1 MREGKVLERHEHHL
15 RDLGAGR
22 ERGHAVPAHEKDKR
36 KLVVKAAVRAD
47 IALAEAAAGRDIG
60 FVRVQSDLLACLAQR
75 GDERRFAGVHVA
87 GRGQVVEAGIERPV
101 VLPFLQPDAAHAV
114 THAHDPQMA
123 DMVAQ
128 TLRVDD
134 AARTRAAGAV
144 GRVVDG
150 QHFAAGL
157 AVEQRLFL
165 RAGQLFD
172 LGLAVHG
179 FALRVKHFAVRK
191 LDRTAAARI
200 FRTLSAVV
208 RVQTGGKVVRP
219 AAVQRPVRAAQ
230 DIDIG
235 FFGGVGMIS
244 VKNRHD
250 KSPFPFHKEK
260 AADFCAP
267 LLLLTVVLYFSW
279 IPQRP
284 CAFCTHGS

>member
-1 MREGKVLERHEHHL
+1 MVIIEQVLDDLAHAVPFLAVQAGELFVRQREGSAVHAARREVVRVEMREGKVLERHEHHL

-75 GDERRFAGVHVA
+75 GGERRFAGVHVA

-134 AARTRAAGAV
+134 AARTRY
-144 GRVVDG
+144 D
-150 QHFAAGL
+150 
-157 AVEQRLFL
+157 
-165 RAGQLFD
+165 
-172 LGLAVHG
+172 
-179 FALRVKHFAVRK
+179 
-191 LDRTAAARI
+191 
-200 FRTLSAVV
+200 
-208 RVQTGGKVVRP
+208 
-219 AAVQRPVRAAQ
+219 
-230 DIDIG
+230 
-235 FFGGVGMIS
+235 
-244 VKNRHD
+244 
-250 KSPFPFHKEK
+250 
-260 AADFCAP
+260 
-267 LLLLTVVLYFSW
+267 
-279 IPQRP
+279 
-284 CAFCTHGS
+284 